1 MMEIGLTAFIISAAA
16 SAAFTLFIRNV
27 LRSAG
32 IGDRPIVT
40 EHSHKAGTPTMGGLG
55 MLLAVL
61 LVTIIYRN
69 NPYLVLTALIIL
81 TAAIVG
87 LLDDLIGLKVKEVQR
102 IIRNVSDGPLEVGQL
117 VLKPGEEARAATD
130 KAKRDVEELLERGLV
145 EVVGEAP
152 IKSEVSEGEKI
163 LAQLMIGVFLVIGGA
178 VTRLGGFNLGLAAAP
193 IVIGGMVGAINAVN
207 LIDGMDGMA
216 SGIMFIASLS
226 CALLL
231 GLSAAALPFV
241 VLAGIS
247 AGFLVFNRH
256 PASIFMGDTGSFAL
270 GAGYA
275 TAVMLTY
282 TVYFGV
288 LAIAVP
294 VVSVIISL
302 LHRAG
307 VIRLPVEPLH
317 HTLHYRGMSERR
329 IVLLY
334 WLITAAVCGFGLY
347 LSGFKF

>member
-1 MMEIGLTAFIISAAA
+1 MMEFLMVFIISTV
-16 SAAFTLFIRNV
+16 SAAVFTLFIRNI
-27 LRSAG
+27 LRSAD
-32 IGDRPIVT
+32 IGDKPIVT

-55 MLLAVL
+55 MLLALL
-61 LVTIIYRN
+61 LVTVLYRN
-69 NPYLVLTALIIL
+69 NPYLVLTSLIVL

-87 LLDDLIGLKVKEVQR
+87 LLDDLLGLKVKEVQR
-102 IIRNVSDGPLEVGQL
+102 IIRNVSEGPLEVGQL

-130 KAKRDVEELLERGLV
+130 KAKRDVEALLSEGLV

-152 IKSEVSEGEKI
+152 IKNEVSEGEKI
-163 LAQLMIGVFLVIGGA
+163 LAQLLIGVFLVLSGA
-178 VTRLGGFNLGLAAAP
+178 VGKLGGFYLGLAAAP
-193 IVIGGMVGAINAVN
+193 IAIAGMVGAINAVN

-216 SGIMFIASLS
+216 AGIMLIASLS
-226 CALLL
+226 CAIFL
-231 GLSAAALPFV
+231 GLSGQALPFLA
-241 VLAGIS
+241 LAGMC

-275 TAVMLTY
+275 TAVMLTD

-294 VVSVIISL
+294 VVSVIVSL
-302 LHRAG
+302 LHRAR

-334 WLITAAVCGFGLY
+334 WLITLIVCALGLY
-347 LSGFKF
+347 MTGSIL